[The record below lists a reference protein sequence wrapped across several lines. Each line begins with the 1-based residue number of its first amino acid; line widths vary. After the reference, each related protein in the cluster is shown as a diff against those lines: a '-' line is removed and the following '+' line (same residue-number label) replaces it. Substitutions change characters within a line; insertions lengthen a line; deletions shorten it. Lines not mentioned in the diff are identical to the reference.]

1 MNKIRKLKSK
11 KQCCGSMTFCCGSGY
26 GSRRP
31 KNILI
36 RRIRIRNTAPDT
48 IPWNWSGFQ
57 VAKIK
62 YEQNLMEKESWQKMQ
77 KIDDEIH
84 LAKEKSK
91 TDAEFYKVKRY
102 PRKVRALVR
111 GTVLSFFQALWILAM
126 LCGSDLFSDIPS
138 VFKIATQTKTFSH
151 KNNEAR
157 ATKAHKI
164 T

>member
-1 MNKIRKLKSK
+1 
-11 KQCCGSMTFCCGSGY
+11 
-26 GSRRP
+26 
-31 KNILI
+31 
-36 RRIRIRNTAPDT
+36 
-48 IPWNWSGFQ
+48 

-111 GTVLSFFQALWILAM
+111 GTVLSFFQAL
-126 LCGSDLFSDIPS
+126 
-138 VFKIATQTKTFSH
+138 
-151 KNNEAR
+151 
-157 ATKAHKI
+157 
-164 T
+164 